1 MQIRMHVSAWRSGR
15 ISSCS
20 VKKGRS
26 EGPDIGTW
34 ENGSLPLASCLF
46 FPSCIN
52 IILRP
57 GKPGTRQKIARL
69 AGYRSNK
76 DDKSDKGKAGVE
88 HKYKKELGE

>member
-46 FPSCIN
+46 FHPAST
-52 IILRP
+52 LFYVP
-57 GKPGTRQKIARL
+57 GSRQKIARL
-69 AGYRSNK
+69 AGYRPNK